1 MKNGFTMVEFLIVAA
16 IIGILAAI
24 AIPQFNKYKAQQAGW
39 SSTEAERT
47 YGIESLCIGG
57 YKFMRHVDGWG
68 AQVLD
73 EAGHGVRCS
82 NDPRFK

>member
-1 MKNGFTMVEFLIVAA
+1 MKKNGFTFVELLIVTA

-24 AIPQFNKYKAQQAGW
+24 AIPQYKKHKMQESGR
-39 SSTEAERT
+39 TE
-47 YGIESLCIGG
+47 ESRPWGTEDICING

-73 EAGHGVRCS
+73 ENGHGIRCS
-82 NDPRFK
+82 ENPRFR